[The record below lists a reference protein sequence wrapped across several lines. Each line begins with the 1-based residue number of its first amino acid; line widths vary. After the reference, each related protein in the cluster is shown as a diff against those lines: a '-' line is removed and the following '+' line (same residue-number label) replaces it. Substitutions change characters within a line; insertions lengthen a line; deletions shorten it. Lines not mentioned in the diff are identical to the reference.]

1 MRMRDGSSD
10 VCASDLFRRR
20 ADQADRPGRA
30 GGNGGA
36 AWSQGP
42 SFPACEG
49 QARLGGGSRRLSR
62 HGAGLGGMMRLAA
75 FAALAIV
82 AAAPVRA
89 ETSAGHYYLEGVMRS
104 EEHKSELPSI
114 MRNSYA
120 VFCLKKKTHTHYESK
135 Q

>member
-89 ETSAGHYYLEGVMRS
+89 ETADGHYYLAGVMELGS
-104 EEHKSELPSI
+104 EQI
-114 MRNSYA
+114 
-120 VFCLKKKTHTHYESK
+120 ESSSCRERVY
-135 Q
+135 QSVEISGG